1 MEAFTVDPL
10 LTIYKRAAGA
20 LEAFTVDPLLTI
32 YKRAVG
38 APEASTADPSST
50 TYNRSTS
57 QTLPRSTPFHASYRP
72 NLFRRR
78 SRTSTR

>member
-20 LEAFTVDPLLTI
+20 SEAFTVDPSSTI
-32 YKRAVG
+32 YNR
-38 APEASTADPSST
+38 T
-50 TYNRSTS
+50 TSP
-57 QTLPRSTPFHASYRP
+57 TLSRSTPPHAPYRP